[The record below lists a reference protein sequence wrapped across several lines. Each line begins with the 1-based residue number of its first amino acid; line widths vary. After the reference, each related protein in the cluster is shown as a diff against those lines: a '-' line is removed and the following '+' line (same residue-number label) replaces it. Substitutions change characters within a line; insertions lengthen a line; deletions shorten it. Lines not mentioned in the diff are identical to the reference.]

1 MKQSYEIHY
10 TIYIIENDSL
20 IGMQVLDDDG
30 FHLISKIS
38 YNLTSIANNNNEND
52 NNNNNNNEVEI
63 LIFKNSVKAFSN

>member
-1 MKQSYEIHY
+1 MKQSFEMHY

-20 IGMQVLDDDG
+20 IGMKVLDDDG
-30 FHLISKIS
+30 FRLISKIS